1 MKFNRICLLIAVI
14 SFLFVGFTA
23 YVLADE
29 VVPAS
34 ETALESIEASVD
46 SLSLAG
52 SVWLFLNSP
61 IGLSVVAFIL
71 TFITGK
77 IFTAKPKWKQYVLKY
92 GPEIMR
98 AVKIAEKKVSDGSK
112 IDEALKYLIE
122 LEPKLKGATE
132 ADLKQALTAVHT
144 SAEANGNLK

>member
-1 MKFNRICLLIAVI
+1 MKKALIICFILICGIILAQDPVSTSAEATAAPVAEVI
-14 SFLFVGFTA
+14 SDNGLSVGSAIWT
-23 YVLADE
+23 
-29 VVPAS
+29 
-34 ETALESIEASVD
+34 
-46 SLSLAG
+46 
-52 SVWLFLNSP
+52 FLNS
-61 IGLSVVAFIL
+61 SVGISIVAFFLSIV
-71 TFITGK
+71 FGK

-98 AVKIAEKKVSDGSK
+98 AVKVAEKKVTNGSK
-112 IDEALKYLIE
+112 LDEALKYLIE